1 MRIFINGQAHQID
14 AGPDAPLLWV
24 LRNDLGLTAAKYG
37 CGIGKCGAC
46 TVLVDGRAQ
55 RSCMILMR
63 DVTGLPVTTLE
74 GLAPTG
80 ADASNAAIV
89 PLRNTFLAEQAA
101 QCGYCIPGIL
111 MSAIALLDATPDPT
125 RRQIREALAD
135 NLCRCG
141 SQPRILRAV
150 ERAARTIRI
159 EGKQDGTDVRS

>member
-1 MRIFINGQAHQID
+1 
-14 AGPDAPLLWV
+14 
-24 LRNDLGLTAAKYG
+24 
-37 CGIGKCGAC
+37 
-46 TVLVDGRAQ
+46 
-55 RSCMILMR
+55 
-63 DVTGLPVTTLE
+63 
-74 GLAPTG
+74 
-80 ADASNAAIV
+80 
-89 PLRNTFLAEQAA
+89 
-101 QCGYCIPGIL
+101 